1 MTLRSRLTIGL
12 RALAIGALL
21 LSPLSADAQ
30 SATTTDRLVLQQ
42 TPTALADPTQAV
54 YPTAQGPI
62 FAQLSAGGLMR
73 SDDAAQTWGPEPLPP
88 LPDQAELRLVTVDSS
103 GHTVAYIRVPRGTK
117 PNPSPFGQR
126 SIQLFTLL
134 RAHAGDAAWTP
145 IQPPADPL
153 AEVQTASPANP
164 DVVYATTDAAEANN
178 YTFHL
183 WRSLDAGASWDDV
196 FQQNVFGPCTMLLQP
211 LAGDARRVLSPGLSC
226 FTGSQG
232 AGAPVRPRYQ
242 ESRDQGATWTD
253 FISVDKLV
261 DLPFPKTAFY
271 GRVTQMVGGMP
282 PAANAFLAEITYDE
296 RAPGPGMGLYRTLD
310 DGQTWSP
317 VLQATQWDQGL
328 HPGSIRQPTPTLGAA
343 LLDPRTPDALL
354 VTDGRLSEDGGKTWT
369 GSPPVDA
376 AVHVVAAPGGLLG
389 ATPSG
394 VVRLQFVHQ
403 PVSLPDQW
411 QVLAAGFDQPTAIS
425 LAPDGTLLVGERG
438 RVRRLS
444 LDGQVLQQMSGR
456 LDVPIDALAQDQDQ
470 GAIYLAERSP
480 HVDVLA
486 PDGSFTT
493 LIDLVGQYAG
503 GVALDGA
510 GNAYATQR
518 PDTIPRDNPPQA
530 VVVAALADGSV
541 QSTWGPAGHDPGQFG
556 AVAWGV
562 ALDANGNIYI
572 ADTANNRIQS
582 FAADGTLLSTW
593 DGLHGPTG
601 IALDAAG
608 NLYAADTDANR
619 IVELAP
625 DGTELASWGSWGS
638 ALGQFQQPQGIA
650 VDPNQGTL
658 YVADTLSNRVIRVDR
673 VGMNIAD

>member
-1 MTLRSRLTIGL
+1 M
-12 RALAIGALL
+12 GALL
-21 LSPLSADAQ
+21 LSPVSADAQ
-30 SATTTDRLVLQQ
+30 SATTTDRLTLSQ
-42 TPTALADPTQAV
+42 TPTAQTSPTQAIFT
-54 YPTAQGPI
+54 TAQGPI
-62 FAQLSAGGLMR
+62 FAELTAGGLMR
-73 SDDAAQTWGPEPLPP
+73 SDDAAQTWRPEPLPP
-88 LPDQAELRLVTVDSS
+88 LPDQAEMRLTTVDST
-103 GHTVAYIRVPRGTK
+103 GRTVAYARVPRGTK

-126 SIQLFTLL
+126 SIQLYTLL
-134 RAHAGDAAWTP
+134 RAGDAGWTP
-145 IQPPADPL
+145 VQPPADPL

-164 DVVYATTDAAEANN
+164 DVVYATTDAAEGNN
-178 YTFHL
+178 YIFHL

-196 FQQNVFGPCTMLLQP
+196 YQQRVFGPCSMPLQP
-211 LAGDARRVLSPGLSC
+211 LPSDARRVLSPGLSC
-226 FTGSQG
+226 FSGSQG

-253 FISVDKLV
+253 FISVDKLI

-296 RAPGPGMGLYRTLD
+296 RAPGPGMGLYRSLD
-310 DGQTWSP
+310 DGQTWTS

-343 LLDPRTPDALL
+343 ALDPRTPDALL
-354 VTDGRLSEDGGKTWT
+354 VIDGRLSEDGGKAWT
-369 GSPPVDA
+369 GGPALDA
-376 AVHVVAAPGGLLG
+376 AVHVAAAPSGLL
-389 ATPSG
+389 AASPSG
-394 VVRLQFVHQ
+394 VLRLQFVHQ
-403 PVSLPDQW
+403 PVNLPDQW
-411 QVLAAGFDQPTAIS
+411 QVLGAGFDQPSAIS

-438 RVRRLS
+438 HVRRLS
-444 LDGQVLQQMSGR
+444 LDGQVLEQLSGR
-456 LDVPIDALAQDQDQ
+456 LDVPIDALTQDDQ

-480 HVDVLA
+480 HVDVLT

-510 GNAYATQR
+510 GNAYTTQR
-518 PDTIPRDNPPQA
+518 PDVIPRDNPPQA

-541 QSTWGPAGHDPGQFG
+541 QATWGPAGHDPGQFG
-556 AVAWGV
+556 ALAWGV
-562 ALDANGNIYI
+562 ALDANGNIYV

-608 NLYAADTDANR
+608 NLYVADTDANR

-625 DGTELASWGSWGS
+625 DGTELGSWGNWGS
-638 ALGQFQQPQGIA
+638 ALGQLWQPQGIA
-650 VDPNQGTL
+650 VDPNQGRL
-658 YVADTLSNRVIRVDR
+658 YVADTLNNRVIRIDL